1 MKNYEIMFIVRSDIE
16 ESLIKQ
22 TASNFEDLLKSFK
35 LKVTVRDLG
44 QRRLAFDIK
53 KQKNGYY
60 FLFNVEATAEAIKEF
75 DRKANLD
82 ENVIRHLII
91 KMDEE

>member
-16 ESLIKQ
+16 EKLVKQ
-22 TASNFEDLLKSFK
+22 TASNFEDLLKSYN

-44 QRRLAFDIK
+44 QKRLAYDIK
-53 KQKNGYY
+53 KQKSGYY

-75 DRKANLD
+75 DRKASLD
-82 ENVIRHLII
+82 ESVIRHLII